1 VLLSGHV
8 NQPVLRQWL
17 RGAKTA
23 LIFALL
29 YCAADIALDR
39 FAFNDGWTIVWPL
52 NGVTI
57 AVLLMR
63 PRSEWFAIL
72 LGVAVGTGIGE
83 LQLIPVGMEVLQ
95 RLCSVTEVLL
105 SASLLPHFSTLDR
118 WLRTPHVFLR
128 FFAALIVGPG
138 ISGIMAAILF
148 HHVNGEPYPQ
158 GFNDWATADA
168 LGIAM
173 TMPLALSLRSAQ
185 MRSLF
190 QRAAL
195 PKTLGVLALALAS
208 TVLIFSESRYPL
220 LFLLYPVLLLVD
232 SMLAFSGAAIAVL
245 AVCLLSV
252 YFTTHTQGPFGV
264 WPADLLVGRDVALQI
279 YLGFHLVALF
289 PASIVLME
297 RRRLARELRD
307 SNARLSVLAAVD
319 GLTEIANRRAF
330 DQRFA
335 QEWDRATLSRTPLAL
350 LMIDIDNFK
359 QFNDLYGH
367 SGGDRCLRA
376 VAGVLSKHVDAPQNM
391 VARIGGEEFA
401 VLLPCTGLD
410 QARGVA
416 EELRAAI
423 LNLDIDHLGN
433 SWRRVTVSIGC
444 GAATPPH
451 GKGESGLLQLAD
463 AALYQAKQK
472 GRNCVETL
480 ASTEEIRA
488 LSDLDGG
495 SAKQRLL
502 RILKGGAR

>member
-1 VLLSGHV
+1 MLTSGHAD
-8 NQPVLRQWL
+8 QPALRHWL
-17 RGAKTA
+17 QGAKSA

-29 YCAADIALDR
+29 YCAADIALNN

-63 PRSEWFAIL
+63 PRSEWFPMM

-83 LQLIPVGMEVLQ
+83 LQQIPPGMEVLQ

-105 SASLLPHFSTLDR
+105 SASLLPRFSTLDD
-118 WLRTPHVFLR
+118 WLRTPHIFLR
-128 FFAALIVGPG
+128 FIAALIVGPG
-138 ISGIMAAILF
+138 ISGVIAAMLF
-148 HHVNGEPYPQ
+148 HYINGEEYLSA
-158 GFNDWATADA
+158 FNNWATADA
-168 LGIAM
+168 LGMAM

-190 QRAAL
+190 QRSAL
-195 PKTLGVLALALAS
+195 PKTLGVLALALIS
-208 TVLIFSESRYPL
+208 TALIFSVSRYPL

-232 SMLAFSGAAIAVL
+232 LLLTFSGAAIAVL

-252 YFTTHTQGPFGV
+252 YFTTHARGPFGL

-279 YLGFHLVALF
+279 YLGFHMVALF

-297 RRRLARELRD
+297 RRRMADELRD

-330 DQRFA
+330 DQRFD
-335 QEWDRATLSRTPLAL
+335 QEWERATLSRTPLAL

-376 VAGVLSKHVDAPQNM
+376 VAGVLSQHVEAPQNL
-391 VARIGGEEFA
+391 VARIGGEEFG
-401 VLLPCTGLD
+401 VLLPRTGLD
-410 QARGVA
+410 QARGLA
-416 EELRAAI
+416 EILRTAI
-423 LNLDIDHLGN
+423 LNLGIDHPGN
-433 SWRRVTVSIGC
+433 SWQRVTVSVGC
-444 GAATPPH
+444 GAVTPPH
-451 GKGESGLLQLAD
+451 GKGQSGLLRLAD
-463 AALYQAKQK
+463 AALYQAKQN

-480 ASTEEIRA
+480 ASTEEIRV

-495 SAKQRLL
+495 TAKQRLL
-502 RILKGGAR
+502 RILRGAAR

>member
-1 VLLSGHV
+1 MSGHAD
-8 NQPVLRQWL
+8 QPVVRQWL

-39 FAFNDGWTIVWPL
+39 FAFSDGWTIVWPL
-52 NGVTI
+52 NGLTI

-63 PRSEWFAIL
+63 PRSEWLAIL
-72 LGVAVGTGIGE
+72 FGVAVGTGIGE
-83 LQLIPVGMEVLQ
+83 LQLIPLGTEVLQ

-105 SASLLPHFSTLDR
+105 SASLLPRFSTLDN
-118 WLRTPHVFLR
+118 WLRTPHIFLR
-128 FFAALIVGPG
+128 FIAALIVGPG
-138 ISGIMAAILF
+138 LSGIMAAILS
-148 HHVNGEPYPQ
+148 HHATGEPYAQ
-158 GFNDWATADA
+158 AFNDWATADA

-195 PKTLGVLALALAS
+195 PKTLGVLALALTS
-208 TVLIFSESRYPL
+208 TVLIFSVSRYPL

-232 SMLAFSGAAIAVL
+232 LLLAFSGAAIVVL
-245 AVCLLSV
+245 VVCLLSV
-252 YFTTHTQGPFGV
+252 YFTTHAQGPFGL
-264 WPADLLVGRDVALQI
+264 WPADLAVGRDVALQI
-279 YLGFHLVALF
+279 YLGFHMVALF

-297 RRRLARELRD
+297 RRRMAAELRD

-319 GLTEIANRRAF
+319 GLTEIANRRSF

-335 QEWDRATLSRTPLAL
+335 QEWERATLSRTPLAL

-376 VAGVLSKHVDAPQNM
+376 VAAVLSQHVETPQNL
-391 VARIGGEEFA
+391 VARIGGEEFG
-401 VLLPCTGLD
+401 VLLPRTGLD
-410 QARGVA
+410 QARLVA
-416 EELRAAI
+416 ENLRAAI
-423 LNLDIDHLGN
+423 LNLGIDHPGN
-433 SWRRVTVSIGC
+433 SWLRVTVSVGC
-444 GAATPPH
+444 GAVTPPH
-451 GKGESGLLQLAD
+451 GKGQPGLLRLAD
-463 AALYQAKQK
+463 AALYQAKQN

-488 LSDLDGG
+488 LSDQDGG
-495 SAKQRLL
+495 TAKQRLL
-502 RILKGGAR
+502 RILTGGAR